1 MSQTVDQLPANPNLE
16 AAKAMLE
23 RANALIDAV
32 PKWLRVAA
40 GVFFGLLGPTWMVN
54 DYLKGF
60 GQPGLGAFGD
70 NLIIGILQA
79 AGLVFALLVALIGM
93 ILAAPLFTRFF
104 FAHQAKGLGFA
115 DHVNSPMLGA
125 AKTASTNDF
134 TPRPVLA
141 YFAANAS
148 LVALAVIQGLQPY
161 VKCLQHPPFWLAP
174 SLLTLSPLG
183 ALLMVLLTIKPANR
197 SSWASGAAM
206 AIGFAFAMSAWSWV
220 SSVDTLLTPN
230 FSSDGATDPNR
241 PAFILLVACGVH
253 FALSAASHNRRAT
266 VVMIILAILSTLAFT
281 PGSQMLIFN
290 ALRASNAGGGVVDYY
305 PAPARKTLGGPLKSA
320 CLILTAGEYRIVR
333 LTDDPED
340 CSAVRM
346 RFFYSQLRHAP
357 NEAVRRQ
364 RACGVMPIRRDAFA
378 GALSLPAENGKTPDA
393 TAQTLVGCPPVI
405 PKTR

>member
-1 MSQTVDQLPANPNLE
+1 
-16 AAKAMLE
+16 
-23 RANALIDAV
+23 
-32 PKWLRVAA
+32 
-40 GVFFGLLGPTWMVN
+40 MVN

-70 NLIIGILQA
+70 NLIVGILQA
-79 AGLVFALLVALIGM
+79 AGLVFALLLALIGV

-104 FAHQAKGLGFA
+104 FAHQAQGLSFA
-115 DHVNSPMLGA
+115 DHVNSPMLGSVRPA
-125 AKTASTNDF
+125 PTQNF

-148 LVALAVIQGLQPY
+148 LVGLAVLQALQPY
-161 VKCLQHPPFWLAP
+161 VKCLQHPPFWLVPA
-174 SLLTLSPLG
+174 LLTLSPLS
-183 ALLMVLLTIKPANR
+183 ALLMVQFSIKPANR
-197 SSWASGAAM
+197 SSWASAAAM

-220 SSVDTLLTPN
+220 SSVDSLLTPN
-230 FSSDGATDPNR
+230 LSPDGAADPNR
-241 PAFILLVACGVH
+241 PALILIGACVVH

-290 ALRASNAGGGVVDYY
+290 ALRASNAGGGVADYY
-305 PAPARKTLGGPLKSA
+305 PDPARTTLGGPLKSA

-340 CSAVRM
+340 CSAERM

-357 NEAVRRQ
+357 SEAIRRQ

-378 GALSLPAENGKTPDA
+378 GSLSLPAKSGERPD
-393 TAQTLVGCPPVI
+393 TAAKTLVGCPPAI

>member
-125 AKTASTNDF
+125 A
-134 TPRPVLA
+134 VLA
-141 YFAANAS
+141 YLFHRIEHALDGRPTLILIDEGWLILEDPVFAGQLREWIKTLRKKNGAVVFATEALLDLDASPVAATILDSCPTRIFLPNARAAEPRS
-148 LVALAVIQGLQPY
+148 QAIYRKFGLNDRQIEIISRAAPRRDYYCQSRQGHRLFDLGLGEIALAFCAAASKPDQALIDAIDA
-161 VKCLQHPPFWLAP
+161 AP
-174 SLLTLSPLG
+174 
-183 ALLMVLLTIKPANR
+183 
-197 SSWASGAAM
+197 GAA
-206 AIGFAFAMSAWSWV
+206 FTRAWLLARGLPWAADLV
-220 SSVDTLLTPN
+220 SHL
-230 FSSDGATDPNR
+230 
-241 PAFILLVACGVH
+241 
-253 FALSAASHNRRAT
+253 
-266 VVMIILAILSTLAFT
+266 
-281 PGSQMLIFN
+281 
-290 ALRASNAGGGVVDYY
+290 
-305 PAPARKTLGGPLKSA
+305 PL
-320 CLILTAGEYRIVR
+320 E
-333 LTDDPED
+333 P
-340 CSAVRM
+340 
-346 RFFYSQLRHAP
+346 
-357 NEAVRRQ
+357 
-364 RACGVMPIRRDAFA
+364 
-378 GALSLPAENGKTPDA
+378 
-393 TAQTLVGCPPVI
+393 
-405 PKTR
+405 